1 MKMNC
6 DAFRRKVNVML
17 TYTGITKK
25 RVAEKLGV
33 PSNSFNAELF
43 NCISGKKQERII
55 DAIYDLA
62 GPALAEDLKELE
74 TTLDYLEEQHG

>member
-1 MKMNC
+1 MNC
-6 DAFRRKVNVML
+6 EMFQRKVNVL
-17 TYTGITKK
+17 LVYAGIMKK
-25 RVAEKLGV
+25 NVADKLGV
-33 PSNSFNAELF
+33 QPKVFNAELF

>member
-1 MKMNC
+1 MPSDMKEAYGMWREVMKMNC

-55 DAIYDLA
+55 DAIYDLS
-62 GPALAEDLKELE
+62 LI
-74 TTLDYLEEQHG
+74 HI